1 MPSAA
6 STSIYNP
13 TAMRFVPVVLCGGSG
28 TRLWPLSRSHLPKQ
42 FLPLVTERT
51 MLQETLLR
59 LQGLDGAQA
68 PIAIANDEHRFLA
81 AEQLRE
87 VSQAPQALILE
98 PSGRGTAAAAA
109 SAALLLA
116 DKESVMLVLAADHAV
131 SNLPQ
136 FHAAIRSAVRH
147 AEEGALVVFGIP
159 PAGPHTGYGYIKQGA
174 KREDAFA
181 VERFVEKPD
190 LDTAKGFLRAGGYLW
205 NSGLF
210 VFRADRYLAELERH
224 RADIV
229 AGVRRAMAEAQRDA
243 DFVRPQREAFLAV
256 PEDSIDRAVMEKTR
270 DAVVVPARF
279 AWSDVGSWSALWA
292 LGAKDALGNVSQGDV
307 MARDSHGSYL
317 RSEGRLIA
325 AVGVENL
332 VVIETSDALLVSTKD
347 RADDVKLAVDQLKRS
362 RRTEHAIH
370 RRVYR
375 PWGYYE
381 SIDAGE
387 SFQVKRLMVK
397 PGARLSLQLHRRRA
411 EHWVV
416 VSGEAKVTR
425 GDEELS
431 LGANQSTYIPRG
443 TKHRLENP
451 GAEPLFVIEV
461 QSGDYFGEDDI
472 ERFADDYRRS

>member
-1 MPSAA
+1 
-6 STSIYNP
+6 
-13 TAMRFVPVVLCGGSG
+13 MRFVPVVLCGGSG

-42 FLPLVTERT
+42 FLPLISERT
-51 MLQETLLR
+51 MLQETVARVRDLE
-59 LQGLDGAQA
+59 GAQA

-87 VSQAPQALILE
+87 ISAAPQAMVLE
-98 PSGRGTAAAAA
+98 PGGRGTAAAAA
-109 SAALLLA
+109 AAAYLLG
-116 DKESVMLVLAADHAV
+116 DKSTVMLVLAADHAIT
-131 SNLPQ
+131 NLGQ
-136 FHAAIRSAVRH
+136 FHAAVGTAVRL
-147 AEEGALVVFGIP
+147 ASEGALVVFGIT
-159 PAGPHTGYGYIKQGA
+159 PATPHTGYGYIKQGE
-174 KREDAFA
+174 KRGDAFV

-190 LDTAKGFLRAGGYLW
+190 LGAAKGFLASGGYFW
-205 NSGLF
+205 NSGMF
-210 VFRADRYLAELERH
+210 AFRADRYLAELERY
-224 RADIV
+224 RKDV
-229 AGVRRAMAEAQRDA
+229 LEGVIRAMNAAQRDM
-243 DFVRPQREAFLAV
+243 DFVRPEKAAFLAV

-279 AWSDVGSWSALWA
+279 GWSDVGSWSALWD

-307 MARDSHGSYL
+307 MARDSQGSYL

-332 VVIETSDALLVSTKD
+332 VVIETSDAVLISTKE
-347 RADDVKLAVDQLKRS
+347 RADDVRLAVEQLKRS
-362 RRTEHAIH
+362 KRTEHAMH

-381 SIDAGE
+381 SIDAGQR
-387 SFQVKRLMVK
+387 FQVKRLMVK

-425 GDEELS
+425 GDEELH
-431 LGANQSTYIPRG
+431 LTANQSTYIPTGAR
-443 TKHRLENP
+443 HRLENP
-451 GAEPLFVIEV
+451 GSEPLFVIEV

-472 ERFADDYRRS
+472 ERFADDYRRT

>member
-1 MPSAA
+1 MK
-6 STSIYNP
+6 
-13 TAMRFVPVVLCGGSG
+13 FVPVVLCGGSG

-42 FLPLVTERT
+42 FLPLVSERT
-51 MLQETLLR
+51 MLQETLAR
-59 LQGLDGAQA
+59 VQGLEGAQP

-87 VSQAPQALILE
+87 IGAPPQALLLE
-98 PSGRGTAAAAA
+98 PAGRGTAAAVAA
-109 SAALLLA
+109 AALLLE
-116 DKESVMLVLAADHAV
+116 DKSSLMLVLPADHAI
-131 SNLPQ
+131 SNLKQ
-136 FHAAIRSAVRH
+136 FHAAVRT
-147 AEEGALVVFGIP
+147 ALRLANDGALVVFGIQP
-159 PAGPHTGYGYIKQGA
+159 TSPHTGYGYIKQGA
-174 KREDAFA
+174 PRDEAFV

-190 LDTAKGFLRAGGYLW
+190 LGTAQGFLAAGGYYW
-205 NSGLF
+205 NGGIF
-210 VFRADRYLAELERH
+210 VFRADRYLAELQRY
-224 RADIV
+224 RKDILEAV
-229 AGVRRAMAEAQRDA
+229 TRAMASAQRDM
-243 DFVRPQREAFLAV
+243 DFVRPERAAFLAV
-256 PEDSIDRAVMEKTR
+256 PDDSIDRAVMEKTR

-279 AWSDVGSWSALWA
+279 GWNDVGSWSALWS
-292 LGAKDALGNVSQGDV
+292 LGAKDAVGNVSQGDV
-307 MARDSHGSYL
+307 LMRDSQGSYL

-332 VVIETSDALLVSTKD
+332 VIVETSDALLVST
-347 RADDVKLAVDQLKRS
+347 REHADDVKLAVEQLKRS

-381 SIDAGE
+381 SIDSGDA
-387 SFQVKRLMVK
+387 FQVKRLMLK

-425 GDEELS
+425 GDEELR
-431 LGANQSTYIPRG
+431 LGANQSTYIPTG

-451 GAEPLFVIEV
+451 GTEPLFVIEV

-472 ERFADDYRRS
+472 ERFADDYRRT